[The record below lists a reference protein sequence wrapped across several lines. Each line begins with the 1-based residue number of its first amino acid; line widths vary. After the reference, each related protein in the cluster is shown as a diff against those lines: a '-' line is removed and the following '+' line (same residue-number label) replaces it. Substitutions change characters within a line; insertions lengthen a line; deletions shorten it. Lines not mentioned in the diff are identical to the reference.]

1 MRRVVV
7 TGLGVLSAL
16 GHGREAF
23 TRALRA
29 GQCGIGALQGVDS
42 SRLRMSF
49 AAHVP
54 DFEATAH
61 FNRQQLHLL
70 DRFAQL
76 AVVAAREALEQA
88 ALPEGTWRQTAG
100 ALIGSCVGGQETADG
115 GFIALYREN
124 KASISPFTV
133 PRIMAN
139 APASQISMMFG
150 LRGPTFA
157 VASACASSNHAI
169 ALAFQFV
176 RSGAADVMLAGGTE
190 APLSFGH
197 LKAWEALRVVA
208 PDTCRP
214 FSLDRR
220 GMVLGEGAAVLV
232 LESIDHALARGAT
245 ILGEIAGVGMSSD
258 AGHITQPSV
267 DGAAEA
273 MRRALAD
280 AGLAPDEVDYINAHG
295 TGTKVND
302 ATEAKAIHEVF
313 GEAAHAIPVSSTKS
327 AHGHTLGAAGAI
339 EAAATLVALAD
350 GFIPPTLGFTAPDP
364 ECPLDVVPNVAREAH
379 LRCALSNS
387 FAFGGLNAVL
397 AFRRW
402 EFNGATQGD

>member
-7 TGLGVLSAL
+7 TGMGVLSAL

-23 TRALRA
+23 TAALRN
-29 GQCGIGALQGVDS
+29 GQSGIGTLRGVDT
-42 SRLRMSF
+42 SRLRLTV
-49 AAHVP
+49 AAQVP
-54 DFEATAH
+54 DFDATTL
-61 FNRQQLHLL
+61 FTRQQLHLL
-70 DRFAQL
+70 DRFTQL
-76 AVVAAREALEQA
+76 GLLAAKEALTQSD
-88 ALPEGTWRQTAG
+88 LPLDGAWRETAG
-100 ALIGSCVGGQETADG
+100 ALIGSCVGGQGTVDAG
-115 GFIALYREN
+115 YVTLYREGKN
-124 KASISPFTV
+124 SVSPFTV

-139 APASQISMMFG
+139 APASQISMIYG

-157 VASACASSNHAI
+157 VASACASANHAL

-176 RSGAADVMLAGGTE
+176 RSGAADVMVAGGTE

-220 GMVLGEGAAVLV
+220 GMILGEGAAVLV
-232 LESIDHALARGAT
+232 LESIDHATARGAPV
-245 ILGEIAGVGMSSD
+245 LGEIAGVGMSSD
-258 AGHITQPSV
+258 AGHITQPSA

-280 AGLAPDEVDYINAHG
+280 AGAAPDQVDYINAHG
-295 TGTKVND
+295 TGTRVND
-302 ATEAKAIHEVF
+302 ATEARAIHEVF
-313 GEAAHAIPVSSTKS
+313 GKAATKLPVSSTKS

-339 EAAATLVALAD
+339 EAAATLVALAG
-350 GFIPPTLGFTAPDP
+350 GFLPPTLGFNTPDP
-364 ECPLDVVPNVAREAH
+364 ECNLDVVPNVARAANA
-379 LRCALSNS
+379 RFALSNS

-397 AFRRW
+397 ALRRW
-402 EFNGATQGD
+402 EEDRRV